1 MSINK
6 LSKYGIVLVAAI
18 TVATVAQSQ
27 FGQSSSKVYADEIA
41 STAPKTS
48 EVPSIAPATS
58 ENVSSVPTTSE
69 EPAVALTSENSEA
82 PETSALYS
90 ELGGRAVTPT
100 GIVSSTSTTSSEN
113 SSDKN
118 ETEEDKS
125 FYFRYVE
132 HTDSGDIETGTGVF
146 SSNEDGRFVLPEG
159 DNYRYSYYTITSDDG
174 KSFKAGD
181 VIPYDSPLLKHPN
194 FDDNAI
200 TYTYYKNKPSVEGN
214 IVVNSINR
222 PSWHHGDSISYHV
235 RYGVFERNS
244 KYGVPAVIDI
254 APYDTVVVPLDKEV
268 TVSAK
273 TIPGYTL
280 DSANKYETGSD
291 IPDNTLKLSS
301 SYFVTD
307 NTGTP
312 MAMFLYKKNNSETP
326 FKDSLTPSAKP
337 SSQSEGPL
345 TYTVIYHF
353 TGEDP
358 RSVEYTI
365 EPGETEHLGFG
376 GKGAASFPV
385 ISGTPSF
392 YEVSYDRVKAGK
404 TLYEFWQYDYRTHN
418 ADGTP
423 KVTDTSSTPATST
436 TPATSEAPA
445 VSTTPATSETPAVS
459 TTPATSEAPAV
470 STTPATSETPA
481 VSTAPATSE
490 APANSTTPAT
500 SEAPAVSTTPA
511 TSETPAVSTTPA
523 TSETPAVSTTPATS
537 EAPAVS
543 TAPATSETPAV
554 STTPATSEAPAVSTT
569 PATSE
574 APAVSTAPATS
585 ETPAVSTT
593 PATSEASAVSTTPA
607 TSEAPANSTTPA
619 TSETPTV
626 STTPAT
632 SEAPAV
638 STTPATSL
646 VTSKDTHS
654 MNSVTSSSTQTR
666 NAGIKSEADGKLT
679 GHDLPKTG
687 DTNTK
692 VGMLGMVLVGLGL
705 TSLVYKGRHRRSK

>member
-6 LSKYGIVLVAAI
+6 LSKYGIVLVAAV

-41 STAPKTS
+41 STVPTTS
-48 EVPSIAPATS
+48 EVPSTMPATS
-58 ENVSSVPTTSE
+58 EAPAISTTPAVSTSPETSE
-69 EPAVALTSENSEA
+69 APAVVSTSENSEA
-82 PETSALYS
+82 PATSASYS
-90 ELGGRAVTPT
+90 EHEGLGVTPT
-100 GIVSSTSTTSSEN
+100 GIVSPTSTTSSEN
-113 SSDKN
+113 SRDKD
-118 ETEEDKS
+118 ETEEFKS

-132 HTDSGDIETGTGVF
+132 HTDSGDIERGNGAF
-146 SSNEDGRFVLPEG
+146 GPNEDGRFVLPER
-159 DNYRYSYYTITSDDG
+159 DDYRYSYYTITSDDG
-174 KSFKAGD
+174 KSFKAGE
-181 VIPYDSPLLKHPN
+181 VIPYDSPLLNHPN
-194 FDDNAI
+194 FDDNPI

-312 MAMFLYKKNNSETP
+312 MAMFLYKKNNSETA

-376 GKGAASFPV
+376 GKGAASFPT
-385 ISGTPSF
+385 IIGTPYF
-392 YEVSYDRVKAGK
+392 YEVTYDRVKAGK
-404 TLYEFWQYDYRTHN
+404 TLYEFWQYNDQTHN
-418 ADGTP
+418 GDGTP
-423 KVTDTSSTPATST
+423 KVTDTTSTPETST

-459 TTPATSEAPAV
+459 TTPAVTPSTSVNPASSVTLDKLSQKAYKKMSSAQRWASV
-470 STTPATSETPA
+470 SSPLASKADHSMDSAMISSTQSHDEGMTPAT
-481 VSTAPATSE
+481 
-490 APANSTTPAT
+490 
-500 SEAPAVSTTPA
+500 
-511 TSETPAVSTTPA
+511 
-523 TSETPAVSTTPATS
+523 
-537 EAPAVS
+537 
-543 TAPATSETPAV
+543 
-554 STTPATSEAPAVSTT
+554 
-569 PATSE
+569 
-574 APAVSTAPATS
+574 
-585 ETPAVSTT
+585 
-593 PATSEASAVSTTPA
+593 
-607 TSEAPANSTTPA
+607 
-619 TSETPTV
+619 
-626 STTPAT
+626 
-632 SEAPAV
+632 
-638 STTPATSL
+638 
-646 VTSKDTHS
+646 
-654 MNSVTSSSTQTR
+654 
-666 NAGIKSEADGKLT
+666 DGKLA
-679 GHDLPKTG
+679 GHNLPDTG
-687 DTNTK
+687 DTNAK
-692 VGMLGMVLVGLGL
+692 VGILGMIFVGLGL

>member
-1 MSINK
+1 MRQKSKFFKKNIDFIYFSDILSVIIYISKNYIMLPWRFILSINK
-6 LSKYGIVLVAAI
+6 LSKYGIVLVAAV
-18 TVATVAQSQ
+18 TLATAVQTQ
-27 FGQSSSKVYADEIA
+27 FGQSSTKVYADEIA

-48 EVPSIAPATS
+48 EVPSITPATS
-58 ENVSSVPTTSE
+58 ENVSTMPTTSE
-69 EPAVALTSENSEA
+69 APAVVLASENSEA

-90 ELGGRAVTPT
+90 EDGGLAVTPT
-100 GIVSSTSTTSSEN
+100 DIVSPTSTTPSEN
-113 SSDKN
+113 SSDK
-118 ETEEDKS
+118 S
-125 FYFRYVE
+125 LFFLYVE
-132 HTDSGDIETGTGVF
+132 HTDSGVEQSGTGVYGA
-146 SSNEDGRFVLPEG
+146 NEDGRFVIPEG
-159 DNYRYSYYTITSDDG
+159 TDYRYSYYTITSDDG
-174 KSFKAGD
+174 KSFKPGD
-181 VIPYDSPLLKHPN
+181 VIPYDSPLLNHPN
-194 FDDNAI
+194 FDDNPI

-214 IVVNSINR
+214 IIVNPVIR
-222 PSWHHGDSISYHV
+222 PSWHHGDSISFHV

-254 APYDTVVVPLDKEV
+254 APYDTVDVPLDKQV

-291 IPDNTLKLSS
+291 IPNNTLMLSS

-312 MAMFLYKKNNSETP
+312 MAMFLYKKNNSETA

-353 TGEDP
+353 TGEDS

-365 EPGETEHLGFG
+365 EPGETKYLKLG
-376 GKGAASFPV
+376 GKGAVAFPV

-404 TLYEFWQYDYRTHN
+404 TLYEFWQYDYHTHN
-418 ADGTP
+418 GDGTP

-445 VSTTPATSETPAVS
+445 VSTTPATSEAPAVS

-470 STTPATSETPA
+470 SATPATSETPA

-543 TAPATSETPAV
+543 TAPATSE
-554 STTPATSEAPAVSTT
+554 APAVSTT

-593 PATSEASAVSTTPA
+593 PATSEA
-607 TSEAPANSTTPA
+607 
-619 TSETPTV
+619 
-626 STTPAT
+626 
-632 SEAPAV
+632 PAV
-638 STTPATSL
+638 STTPTTSL
-646 VTSKDTHS
+646 VPTKDNHS
-654 MNSVTSSSTQTR
+654 MNFVTPSYTQTR
-666 NAGIKSEADGKLT
+666 SAGIKSETDGKLT
-679 GHDLPKTG
+679 SQDLPKTG
-687 DTNTK
+687 DTNSK

-705 TSLVYKGRHRRSK
+705 TSFVYKGRHRRS

>member
-1 MSINK
+1 M
-6 LSKYGIVLVAAI
+6 
-18 TVATVAQSQ
+18 
-27 FGQSSSKVYADEIA
+27 
-41 STAPKTS
+41 
-48 EVPSIAPATS
+48 
-58 ENVSSVPTTSE
+58 PTTSE
-69 EPAVALTSENSEA
+69 APAVVLASENSEA

-90 ELGGRAVTPT
+90 EDGGLAVTPT
-100 GIVSSTSTTSSEN
+100 DIVSPTSTTPSEN
-113 SSDKN
+113 SSDK
-118 ETEEDKS
+118 S
-125 FYFRYVE
+125 LFFLYVE
-132 HTDSGDIETGTGVF
+132 HTDSGVEQSGTGVYGA
-146 SSNEDGRFVLPEG
+146 NEDGRFVIPEG
-159 DNYRYSYYTITSDDG
+159 TDYRYSYYTITSDDG
-174 KSFKAGD
+174 KSFKPGD
-181 VIPYDSPLLKHPN
+181 VIPYDSPLLNHPN
-194 FDDNAI
+194 FDDNPI

-214 IVVNSINR
+214 IIVNPVIR
-222 PSWHHGDSISYHV
+222 PSWHHGDSISFHV

-254 APYDTVVVPLDKEV
+254 APYDTVDVPLDKQV

-273 TIPGYTL
+273 TL

-291 IPDNTLKLSS
+291 IPNNTLMLSS

-312 MAMFLYKKNNSETP
+312 MAMFLYKKNNSETA

-353 TGEDP
+353 TGEDS

-365 EPGETEHLGFG
+365 EPGETKYLKLG
-376 GKGAASFPV
+376 GKGAVAFPV

-404 TLYEFWQYDYRTHN
+404 TLYEFWQYDYHTHN
-418 ADGTP
+418 GDGTP

-445 VSTTPATSETPAVS
+445 VSTTPATSEAPAVS

-470 STTPATSETPA
+470 STTPATSEAPAVSATPATSETPA

-511 TSETPAVSTTPA
+511 TSETPA
-523 TSETPAVSTTPATS
+523 
-537 EAPAVS
+537 
-543 TAPATSETPAV
+543 
-554 STTPATSEAPAVSTT
+554 
-569 PATSE
+569 
-574 APAVSTAPATS
+574 
-585 ETPAVSTT
+585 
-593 PATSEASAVSTTPA
+593 
-607 TSEAPANSTTPA
+607 
-619 TSETPTV
+619 V

>member
-6 LSKYGIVLVAAI
+6 LSKYGIVLVAAV

-48 EVPSIAPATS
+48 ESPSITPATS
-58 ENVSSVPTTSE
+58 EAPAISTTPAVSTSPETSE
-69 EPAVALTSENSEA
+69 APAVSTTPATSEAPAVVSTSENSEA
-82 PETSALYS
+82 PATSALYS
-90 ELGGRAVTPT
+90 EHEGLGVTPT
-100 GIVSSTSTTSSEN
+100 GIVSPTSTTSSEN
-113 SSDKN
+113 SRDKD

-159 DNYRYSYYTITSDDG
+159 MDYRYSYYTITTEDG
-174 KSFKAGD
+174 KSFKPGE
-181 VIPYDSPLLKHPN
+181 VIPYDSPLLNHPH
-194 FDDNAI
+194 FDDNPI
-200 TYTYYKNKPSVEGN
+200 TYTYYKNKPSVDRN
-214 IVVNSINR
+214 IIVNPVIR

-301 SYFVTD
+301 SYFVAD

-353 TGEDP
+353 NGEDS

-365 EPGETEHLGFG
+365 EPGETKYLKLG
-376 GKGAASFPV
+376 GKGAVAAPV
-385 ISGTPSF
+385 ISGTPRF

-404 TLYEFWQYDYRTHN
+404 TLYEFWQFDYSTHN
-418 ADGTP
+418 GDGTP

-445 VSTTPATSETPAVS
+445 VSTAPATSEAPAVSTTPATSEAPAVSMTPATSEAPAVS

-481 VSTAPATSE
+481 VSMTPATSE
-490 APANSTTPAT
+490 APAASTTPAT
-500 SEAPAVSTTPA
+500 SEAPAA
-511 TSETPAVSTTPA
+511 
-523 TSETPAVSTTPATS
+523 STTPATS
-537 EAPAVS
+537 EA
-543 TAPATSETPAV
+543 PAV

-574 APAVSTAPATS
+574 APAA
-585 ETPAVSTT
+585 STT
-593 PATSEASAVSTTPA
+593 PAVTPSTSVNPASSVTLDKLSQKAYKKMSSAQRWASVSSPLASKADHSMDSAMISSTQSHDEGMTPA
-607 TSEAPANSTTPA
+607 T
-619 TSETPTV
+619 
-626 STTPAT
+626 
-632 SEAPAV
+632 
-638 STTPATSL
+638 
-646 VTSKDTHS
+646 
-654 MNSVTSSSTQTR
+654 
-666 NAGIKSEADGKLT
+666 GGKLA
-679 GHDLPKTG
+679 GHNLPNTG
-687 DTNTK
+687 DTNAK
-692 VGMLGMVLVGLGL
+692 VGILGMIFVGLGL
-705 TSLVYKGRHRRSK
+705 TSLAYKGRHRRSK

>member
-6 LSKYGIVLVAAI
+6 LSKYGIVLVAAV

-41 STAPKTS
+41 STVPTTS
-48 EVPSIAPATS
+48 EVPSTTPATS
-58 ENVSSVPTTSE
+58 EAPAISTTPAVSTSPETSE
-69 EPAVALTSENSEA
+69 APAVVSTSENSEA
-82 PETSALYS
+82 PATSASYS
-90 ELGGRAVTPT
+90 EHEGLGVTPT
-100 GIVSSTSTTSSEN
+100 GIVSPTSTTSSEN
-113 SSDKN
+113 SRDKD
-118 ETEEDKS
+118 ETEEFKS

-132 HTDSGDIETGTGVF
+132 HTDSGDIERGNGAF
-146 SSNEDGRFVLPEG
+146 GPNEDGRFVLPER
-159 DNYRYSYYTITSDDG
+159 DDYRYSYYTITSDDG
-174 KSFKAGD
+174 KSFKAGE
-181 VIPYDSPLLKHPN
+181 VIPYDSPLLNHPN
-194 FDDNAI
+194 FDDNPI

-312 MAMFLYKKNNSETP
+312 MAMFLYKKNNSETA

-376 GKGAASFPV
+376 GKGAASFPT
-385 ISGTPSF
+385 IIGTPYF
-392 YEVSYDRVKAGK
+392 YEVTYDRVKAGK
-404 TLYEFWQYDYRTHN
+404 TLYEFWQYNDQTHN
-418 ADGTP
+418 GDGTP
-423 KVTDTSSTPATST
+423 KVTDTTSTPETST

-445 VSTTPATSETPAVS
+445 VSTTPAVTPSTSVNPASSVTLDKLSQKAYKKMSSAQRWASVS
-459 TTPATSEAPAV
+459 SPLASKADHSMDSAMISSTQSHDEGMTPAT
-470 STTPATSETPA
+470 
-481 VSTAPATSE
+481 
-490 APANSTTPAT
+490 
-500 SEAPAVSTTPA
+500 
-511 TSETPAVSTTPA
+511 
-523 TSETPAVSTTPATS
+523 
-537 EAPAVS
+537 
-543 TAPATSETPAV
+543 
-554 STTPATSEAPAVSTT
+554 
-569 PATSE
+569 
-574 APAVSTAPATS
+574 
-585 ETPAVSTT
+585 
-593 PATSEASAVSTTPA
+593 
-607 TSEAPANSTTPA
+607 
-619 TSETPTV
+619 
-626 STTPAT
+626 
-632 SEAPAV
+632 
-638 STTPATSL
+638 
-646 VTSKDTHS
+646 
-654 MNSVTSSSTQTR
+654 
-666 NAGIKSEADGKLT
+666 DGKLA
-679 GHDLPKTG
+679 GHNLPDTG
-687 DTNTK
+687 DTNAK
-692 VGMLGMVLVGLGL
+692 VGILGMIFVGLGL